1 MGGVYPRIYEFANMT
16 AENTKIGKTLSLR
29 PKTSRTTNR
38 KAERRNV

>member
-16 AENTKIGKTLSLR
+16 AENTKIGKTLR

-38 KAERRNV
+38 KE